1 MNSGRSKEPRLRW
14 GWISP
19 GKGTLVGHSWVYPH
33 MPTVDILNVTRKGST
48 WDAGLSSKFFLWP
61 LLLLIALLSLFA
73 HKNLINEKQL
83 NATHSEGMRQNQI
96 IVSWTIRLR
105 TFTEAFGKYVSKN
118 YKTRVEKQTHVFW
131 THCESLVQLPICTA
145 PLMPNSLHPTRRCIV
160 ASRRVGDVNWI
171 RDNSKLLLTEYMK
184 SKHGRNIWRQ
194 SGLAARQPRRV
205 LSEADPDTNC
215 VANRV
220 NLADANCALLGI
232 THRTSHKRTRFT

>member
-1 MNSGRSKEPRLRW
+1 MCVTSVNPAKTAEVIEVPFGVWIRVDRRNHALDG

-33 MPTVDILNVTRKGST
+33 MPTVDTLNVTRKGST

-73 HKNLINEKQL
+73 HKNLIIEKQL
-83 NATHSEGMRQNQI
+83 NATQSEGMRQNQI

-131 THCESLVQLPICTA
+131 TLWIAS
-145 PLMPNSLHPTRRCIV
+145 PTPDLYCATYAQFTPPDATVYSRV
-160 ASRRVGDVNWI
+160 A
-171 RDNSKLLLTEYMK
+171 
-184 SKHGRNIWRQ
+184 
-194 SGLAARQPRRV
+194 
-205 LSEADPDTNC
+205 
-215 VANRV
+215 
-220 NLADANCALLGI
+220 
-232 THRTSHKRTRFT
+232 